1 MDNLLAPPLPNYAE
15 LRLEHNHSPQLCG
28 KSKHPQYVVRCS
40 GPWTIHGIDIIGR
53 RLPTFS
59 LAQQQSLLVD
69 ASEITSMDTAGAWL
83 LVRVVTVLEQEV
95 RKKGKSTDS
104 DAEKETQLLI
114 IGLHPD
120 HQSLLDLVR
129 RQHIQEEVV
138 AVKINLL
145 ERLGRYL
152 INHLEQGYA
161 LLVFLGE
168 VTLVVVRILS
178 NPKRLRF
185 KAILHDL
192 QTAGAEALPIVG
204 LISFLMGTVIAYQ
217 GGAQLRYYGAN
228 LFVVDLVGVTL
239 LRELAPLL
247 TAIIVAGRTGSAY
260 TAQIGTMRVTDE
272 IDALRT
278 IGIDP
283 LELLV
288 IPKILALLLALPLL
302 TAYADILGVLGG
314 MVMAHLVLGVDPHS
328 FLTRFP
334 EAVSVVNYYI
344 GIGKAPVFAA
354 IIAVVGCFQGM
365 RVGDSA
371 EAVGYQVTISVV
383 QAIFLVI
390 VADAIFS
397 VLFSWLNL

>member
-1 MDNLLAPPLPNYAE
+1 MSDHAA
-15 LRLEHNHSPQLCG
+15 LRLDNHPLGSGGSVYHGC
-28 KSKHPQYVVRCS
+28 VVRCS

-53 RLPTFS
+53 RLPSFRS
-59 LAQQQSLLVD
+59 LGQALTID
-69 ASEITSMDTAGAWL
+69 ASEITAMDTAGAWWL
-83 LVRVVTVLEQEV
+83 IQVTNRLEQAVLAE
-95 RKKGKSTDS
+95 REKKKGRDGTRDEEG
-104 DAEKETQLLI
+104 EKKEAPVVIT
-114 IGLHPD
+114 GLHPS

-129 RQHIQEEVV
+129 AQRIEGAAVEVTTPGR
-138 AVKINLL
+138 L
-145 ERLGRYL
+145 ERLGHHAV
-152 INHLEQGYA
+152 NHLEQGYA

-168 VTLVVVRILS
+168 VAVVLS
-178 NPKRLRF
+178 RALLDPKRLRI

-204 LISFLMGTVIAYQ
+204 LLSFLMGTVIAYQ

-239 LRELAPLL
+239 LRELVPLL

-278 IGIDP
+278 LGIDP

-302 TAYADILGVLGG
+302 TVYADILGVLGG

-328 FLTRFP
+328 FLARFP
-334 EAVSVVNYYI
+334 EAVSVVHYYI
-344 GIGKAPVFAA
+344 GLGKSPVFAA

-371 EAVGYQVTISVV
+371 EAVGYQVTVSVV

-390 VADAIFS
+390 VADAAFS
-397 VLFSWLNL
+397 VLFSLLNM